1 MYPGYSVGTYGGYV
15 QQPYQQYPSLQTQYV
30 PQYPYGHTHTHTPHG
45 DMKDESQWRS
55 LYVGNLPS
63 AMPDMLLYEIFSA
76 IAPIANWKV
85 IKDKSS
91 GKTLGYGFV
100 DYYDHD
106 AAKAALESLN
116 GRKILDTEIK
126 VNWAH
131 IANGNRE
138 EAASYFTLFV
148 GDLSSDV
155 TDKALQKAFS
165 PFGDVKDARVMID
178 PNTGRSR
185 GFGFI
190 SYRTKQ
196 EAESAL
202 GQMNGEWLGSR
213 AVRVNWANQK
223 SQNQPNPT
231 ELTELGTESST
242 SVYVGNLPAQ
252 VSEDSLRQLFSEF
265 SPSIEQIRI
274 YKGFAF
280 VHFNTHQQA
289 KQALTTVSGRTLMD
303 RQVKCGWGKE
313 RPSSS
318 APSPLTAPTSP
329 VTSAV
334 TSPYSTS
341 PAGSIAP
348 QYSPYSYPQA
358 GMDAYSSIA
367 YYPQYYGTQY
377 YGYPPSAPAYP
388 AAYSAELG
396 PSILGLPPNPN
407 NMSKPSSSH

>member
-1 MYPGYSVGTYGGYV
+1 
-15 QQPYQQYPSLQTQYV
+15 
-30 PQYPYGHTHTHTPHG
+30 
-45 DMKDESQWRS
+45 
-55 LYVGNLPS
+55 VGNLPN
-63 AMPDMLLYEIFSA
+63 AMPDMLLYEIFST

-91 GKTLGYGFV
+91 GKSLGYGFV
-100 DYYDHD
+100 DYYDHE

-116 GRKILDTEIK
+116 GRKILDSEIK

-138 EAASYFTLFV
+138 EAAGYFTLFV
-148 GDLSSDV
+148 GDLSGDV
-155 TDKALQKAFS
+155 NDKTLQTAFA

-196 EAESAL
+196 EAETAL

-223 SQNQPNPT
+223 NQSTPT
-231 ELTELGTESST
+231 PAEVFEQGTESNT
-242 SVYVGNLPAQ
+242 SVYVGNLPSQ
-252 VSEDSLRQLFSEF
+252 VTEDSLRQLFSEF
-265 SPSIEQIRI
+265 SQSIEQIRI

-303 RQVKCGWGKE
+303 RHVKCGWGKE
-313 RPSSS
+313 RPSSGS
-318 APSPLTAPTSP
+318 SGLSAPTSP
-329 VTSAV
+329 VTS
-334 TSPYSTS
+334 SYSTS
-341 PAGSIAP
+341 PAGSMAA
-348 QYSPYSYPQA
+348 QYPPYSYPQA
-358 GMDAYSSIA
+358 GMEAYSSIA
-367 YYPQYYGTQY
+367 YYPQYYGAQY

-396 PSILGLPPNPN
+396 PSILGLPSNPN
-407 NMSKPSSSH
+407 NISKP